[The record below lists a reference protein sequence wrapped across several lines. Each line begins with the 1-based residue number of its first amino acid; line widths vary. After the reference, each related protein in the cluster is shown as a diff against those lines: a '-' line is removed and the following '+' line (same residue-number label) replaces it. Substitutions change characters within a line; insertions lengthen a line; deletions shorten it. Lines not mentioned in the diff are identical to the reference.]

1 MWKTIGC
8 QDRLGTNLRK
18 VEKGE
23 VCSPQAD
30 WQSYKG
36 HEYFPQPGD
45 VFMQVGDDGGGFH
58 VKGGGWTFAGPAVPK
73 NGATGGVAGS
83 GDEPNG
89 DECAGWSEGRSDAI
103 DLLSGMMQL
112 VVAAVKDYGQ

>member
-1 MWKTIGC
+1 MITI
-8 QDRLGTNLRK
+8 
-18 VEKGE
+18 VA
-23 VCSPQAD
+23 SPA
-30 WQSYKG
+30 K
-36 HEYFPQPGD
+36 
-45 VFMQVGDDGGGFH
+45 
-58 VKGGGWTFAGPAVPK
+58 AGAQL
-73 NGATGGVAGS
+73 AGS